1 MSSKLDR
8 LVVPMMG
15 AVTPGFDNIHA
26 SEIWAMLTPFFFA
39 ISSILKAHI
48 R

>member
-26 SEIWAMLTPFFFA
+26 SEIWAMLTTFFFA
-39 ISSILKAHI
+39 ISSILKAHM